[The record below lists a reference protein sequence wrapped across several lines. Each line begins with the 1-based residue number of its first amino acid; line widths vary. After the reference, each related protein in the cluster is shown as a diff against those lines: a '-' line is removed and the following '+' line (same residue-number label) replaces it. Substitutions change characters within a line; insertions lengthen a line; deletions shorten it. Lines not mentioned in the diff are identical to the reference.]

1 MAGRRLTSTLLTMTP
16 PAPSSAPNPPLVTLS
31 LAQLAHARSGDK
43 GDVADI
49 GLFAWEPLGFALL
62 THHVTVP
69 VVAAHFAHLWPHTL
83 TASSITSSS
92 NAPRVECHALPQLL
106 AQKWLLR
113 DALNGG
119 AASSLRSDN
128 LGKTIAAQLLRLRIQ
143 VSQAE
148 ADAVLQATARAIAAF

>member
-1 MAGRRLTSTLLTMTP
+1 MTFTQHTMTR

-69 VVAAHFAHLWPHTL
+69 VVTAHFAHLWPHTL
-83 TASSITSSS
+83 TASSTASWTTSSS

-143 VSQAE
+143 VSHAE

>member
-1 MAGRRLTSTLLTMTP
+1 MTSPT
-16 PAPSSAPNPPLVTLS
+16 PSSAPKATLVTLQ

-43 GDVADI
+43 GNVADI

-62 THHVTVP
+62 TRHVTVP
-69 VVAAHFAHLWPHTL
+69 VVAAHFAHLWPPDPAAP
-83 TASSITSSS
+83 ASGL
-92 NAPRVECHALPQLL
+92 PRVECFELPQLL